1 MRKAII
7 FLACFFAAAG
17 LAASAQAPLPPRYS
31 FAAVASLSS
40 PSAPD
45 QPKIDLPGTPL
56 PRLAPE
62 LALQLFMEH
71 SADQAQRLVEYTD
84 ETVIV
89 AELPDTSQSGEY
101 ELVRNFSAQPRSLS
115 FKSVKFT
122 GDSFVKNSVITRLLQ
137 SEVDH
142 VQKGDPAA
150 SAISEANYKFSY
162 KGTDEIDGAPVHVFH
177 LKPRRKDPNL
187 FKGKIY
193 VDVRTGSLRRAE
205 GTVSKSPSFF
215 IRKIEF
221 VQDFQ
226 DIDGVTVPVE
236 MRSTTKARIIGKAIV
251 SIFHRGYRVKVNP
264 AQVPTNA
271 MLQDSTATK

>member
-1 MRKAII
+1 MRKAILVLFS
-7 FLACFFAAAG
+7 FLVGASV
-17 LAASAQAPLPPRYS
+17 LASAQIPFAPRYS
-31 FAAVASLSS
+31 FTSVPPVST
-40 PSAPD
+40 PD
-45 QPKIDLPGTPL
+45 QPKIDFPGAPL

-62 LALQLFMEH
+62 LALQLFMER
-71 SADQAQRLVEYTD
+71 SASQSQRLVEYTD
-84 ETVIV
+84 ETVIT
-89 AELPDTSQSGEY
+89 AELPQTSQRGEY
-101 ELVRNFSAQPRSLS
+101 ELVRNYSSQPRSLS

-122 GDSFVKNSVITRLLQ
+122 GDKFVKNNVITRLLQ

-150 SAISEANYKFSY
+150 SAISETNYKISY
-162 KGTDEIDGAPVHVFH
+162 KGTEDIDGLQVHVYQ

-221 VQDFQ
+221 VQDFA

-236 MRSTTKARIIGKAIV
+236 MRSTTKARIIGKAII
-251 SIFHRGYRVKVNP
+251 SIFHRGYQVKVNP
-264 AQVPTNA
+264 APAPTNA
-271 MLQDSTATK
+271 LLQDSNK

>member
-1 MRKAII
+1 MRKAILYL
-7 FLACFFAAAG
+7 FLFLLGAT
-17 LAASAQAPLPPRYS
+17 LLASAQMPFGPRYS
-31 FAAVASLSS
+31 FTSVPAISS
-40 PSAPD
+40 PD
-45 QPKIDLPGTPL
+45 QPKIDLPGSPL

-71 SADQAQRLVEYTD
+71 SATQSQRLVEYTD
-84 ETVIV
+84 ETVIT
-89 AELPDTSQSGEY
+89 AELPQTAQRGEY
-101 ELVRNFSAQPRSLS
+101 ELVRNYSSQPRSLS

-122 GDSFVKNSVITRLLQ
+122 GDKFVKNNVITRLLQ

-150 SAISEANYKFSY
+150 SAITETNYKISY
-162 KGTDEIDGAPVHVFH
+162 KGTEEIGGNQVHVFQ

-221 VQDFQ
+221 VQDFE
-226 DIDGVTVPVE
+226 DINGVTVPVE
-236 MRSTTKARIIGKAIV
+236 MRSTTKARIIGKAII
-251 SIFHRGYRVKVNP
+251 SIFHRGYQVKVNP
-264 AQVPTNA
+264 APSPTNA
-271 MLQDSTATK
+271 MLQDSSK